1 MTTQH
6 QFEKH
11 SPAAPGEEATQQTEF
26 AIGACVISRVGRER
40 GFVAHWCYGLRGHR
54 VYVVDVPCANGSRR
68 KCCYLAAEL
77 ELCDAN

>member
-40 GFVAHWCYGLRGHR
+40 GFVAHW
-54 VYVVDVPCANGSRR
+54 
-68 KCCYLAAEL
+68 
-77 ELCDAN
+77 